1 MPKNN
6 MRPGMGNAKGE
17 ARGLRADGPM
27 ILENQRWEF
36 PGGPEAMTLHS
47 QCRGPRFDPWSGN

>member
-27 ILENQRWEF
+27 ILEN
-36 PGGPEAMTLHS
+36 
-47 QCRGPRFDPWSGN
+47 